1 LPLLRNNPQGAHEP
15 ARVVSV
21 ASAAWSYGYYKF
33 VQTPTLEDDLEYHP
47 ERVYGN
53 AKNACLLW
61 MNELN
66 RLEEAL
72 FANSRPTKTRQ
83 VCAVSLHP
91 GGIFSDLQASI
102 PLYPTYLA
110 WMIIAPFLFKSKKQG
125 AATSVFCAL
134 KADLP
139 NDGGKF
145 FDNCAPDNT
154 IFSKIEK
161 MAAEDLKEP
170 TVTVQQL
177 ASRVW
182 ENTAKA
188 CSAVRFPMPEDN

>member
-1 LPLLRNNPQGAHEP
+1 
-15 ARVVSV
+15 
-21 ASAAWSYGYYKF
+21 
-33 VQTPTLEDDLEYHP
+33 
-47 ERVYGN
+47 
-53 AKNACLLW
+53 
-61 MNELN
+61 
-66 RLEEAL
+66 
-72 FANSRPTKTRQ
+72 
-83 VCAVSLHP
+83 
-91 GGIFSDLQASI
+91 
-102 PLYPTYLA
+102 
-110 WMIIAPFLFKSKKQG
+110 MIIAPFLFKSKKQG

-170 TVTVQQL
+170 IVTVQQL